1 MYNQIDLSAAA
12 IDDKRLFIAYWP
24 GENLKP
30 EVWTYETVKKDFG
43 ESQTVLNMIMSLEYG
58 EELCYE
64 EGNLVLLRVPSYLNF
79 NKTKYSKC
87 FQNSCNM

>member
-43 ESQTVLNMIMSLEYG
+43 ASQTVLNMAMSLEYG
-58 EELCYE
+58 EELCYK
-64 EGNLVLLRVPSYLNF
+64 EGNLVLLRVPSYLNL
-79 NKTKYSKC
+79 NKHKYDKL
-87 FQNSCNM
+87 FQDNYYM